1 MERKKRVLLNAANLT
16 PDMREALERKY
27 PYGVEEAVR
36 QLRSADGKRRLAVV
50 LDTPETTFLVWFRP
64 SQLNGSLADESSE
77 SDAED
82 WGEDVPDNVND
93 YPET

>member
-16 PDMREALERKY
+16 PDMREALEMKY

-36 QLRSADGKRRLAVV
+36 QLRSADGRRRLAVV

-64 SQLNGSLADESSE
+64 SQLNGSLPDESSQN
-77 SDAED
+77 DAED
-82 WGEDVPDNVND
+82 WGEDVPDNISD

>member
-16 PDMREALERKY
+16 PDMREALEMKY

-36 QLRSADGKRRLAVV
+36 QLRSADGRRRLAVV

-64 SQLNGSLADESSE
+64 SQLNGSLPDESSQN
-77 SDAED
+77 DAED